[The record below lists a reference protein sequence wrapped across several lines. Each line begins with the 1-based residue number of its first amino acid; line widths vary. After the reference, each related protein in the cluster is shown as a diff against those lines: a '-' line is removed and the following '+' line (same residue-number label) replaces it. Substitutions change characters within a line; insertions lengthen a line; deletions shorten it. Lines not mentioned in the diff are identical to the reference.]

1 MVSYTTA
8 DLIRRAEEDIAAG
21 KHLLALGLLAEA
33 ARREPANP
41 YIGVLVVK
49 ADKGIEHVCATPAEP
64 ENDGTASERRARLA
78 SLALRGEF
86 GDGIGLLSPGSPERG
101 VEGRVRLL
109 TMVAI
114 NLYERGSF
122 EEALQSLMKAHML
135 DPGSPHVEACERLLQ
150 PALEMMRKGPPPAHP
165 VRKASPEEDDPGREN
180 LSAFLQRNV
189 PTAAHDASARIAA
202 EVTPYNGAGESR
214 RLEALR
220 ARQDLERKKREILQW
235 RQASGPPGQH
245 AGKRVQKVG
254 KQISPDKPTSSA
266 QQRNAP
272 QLSAFFSKLKQGKL
286 FG

>member
-1 MVSYTTA
+1 MVTYSAA

-41 YIGVLVVK
+41 YIGALVMK
-49 ADKGIEHVCATPAEP
+49 ADKEIEHLCARPAEP
-64 ENDGTASERRARLA
+64 ESDGTASERKARLA
-78 SLALRGEF
+78 SLARRGEF
-86 GDGIGLLSPGSPERG
+86 GDGIGLLSPGTPDRG

-150 PALEMMRKGPPPAHP
+150 PALETMRKGPPPAHP
-165 VRKASPEEDDPGREN
+165 VRTPSPAENDPGRDN
-180 LSAFLQRNV
+180 LSAFLQRTV
-189 PTAAHDASARIAA
+189 KAGAHGPTARVAA
-202 EVTPYNGAGESR
+202 NVTPYNGAGESR

-220 ARQDLERKKREILQW
+220 ARQDLERRKREILQW

-254 KQISPDKPTSSA
+254 KQIAPDKHAASA
-266 QQRNAP
+266 QQQNTP

>member
-21 KHLLALGLLAEA
+21 KYLLALGLLAEA
-33 ARREPANP
+33 AHREPANP
-41 YIGVLVVK
+41 YIGALVMK
-49 ADKGIEHVCATPAEP
+49 ADKGIENVCAAPAEP
-64 ENDGTASERRARLA
+64 ENDGTASERRTRLA

-86 GDGIGLLSPGSPERG
+86 GDGIGLLSPGSPDRG

-150 PALEMMRKGPPPAHP
+150 PALETMRKGPPPAHP

-180 LSAFLQRNV
+180 LSAFLQRNAQTV
-189 PTAAHDASARIAA
+189 AHDASARIAA

-245 AGKRVQKVG
+245 AAKRVQKVG
-254 KQISPDKPTSSA
+254 KQISPDKLTSSA
-266 QQRNAP
+266 QQQNTP

>member
-1 MVSYTTA
+1 MVSYSTG

-33 ARREPANP
+33 ARRDPENR
-41 YIGVLVVK
+41 YIGALVMK
-49 ADKGIEHVCATPAEP
+49 ADKGIEHVCAAPAEP
-64 ENDGTASERRARLA
+64 ENDGTVSERRARLA

-86 GDGIGLLSPGSPERG
+86 GDGIGLLSPGSPDRG

-122 EEALQSLMKAHML
+122 EEAVQSLMKAHML

-150 PALEMMRKGPPPAHP
+150 PALETMRKGPAPAHS
-165 VRKASPEEDDPGREN
+165 VRKALPEEDDPGREN

-189 PTAAHDASARIAA
+189 QAVAHDASARIAA
-202 EVTPYNGAGESR
+202 QVRPYSVAGESR

-245 AGKRVQKVG
+245 AGKRVHKVG
-254 KQISPDKPTSSA
+254 RQIAPDTLTSSA
-266 QQRNAP
+266 QQQNTP

>member
-1 MVSYTTA
+1 MVSYSTA

-33 ARREPANP
+33 ARREPANL
-41 YIGVLVVK
+41 YIGALVMK
-49 ADKGIEHVCATPAEP
+49 ADKGIEHVCAAPAEP

-86 GDGIGLLSPGSPERG
+86 GDGIGLLSPGSPDRG

-114 NLYERGSF
+114 NLYERGSV
-122 EEALQSLMKAHML
+122 EEAVQSLMKAHML

-150 PALEMMRKGPPPAHP
+150 PALETMRKGPAPAHP
-165 VRKASPEEDDPGREN
+165 LRKASPEEDDPGREN

-189 PTAAHDASARIAA
+189 QTVAHDASARIAA
-202 EVTPYNGAGESR
+202 EVRPYNVAGESR

-245 AGKRVQKVG
+245 AGKRVQRVG
-254 KQISPDKPTSSA
+254 RQISPDTLTSSA
-266 QQRNAP
+266 QQQNTP

>member
-1 MVSYTTA
+1 M
-8 DLIRRAEEDIAAG
+8 
-21 KHLLALGLLAEA
+21 LALGLLAEA
-33 ARREPANP
+33 ARREPANL
-41 YIGVLVVK
+41 YIGALVMK
-49 ADKGIEHVCATPAEP
+49 ADKGIEHVCAAPAEP
-64 ENDGTASERRARLA
+64 ESDGTALERRARLA

-86 GDGIGLLSPGSPERG
+86 GDGIGLLSPGSSDCG

-122 EEALQSLMKAHML
+122 EEAVQSLMKAHML

-150 PALEMMRKGPPPAHP
+150 PALETMRKGPAPAHP

-189 PTAAHDASARIAA
+189 QTVAHDASARIAA
-202 EVTPYNGAGESR
+202 GVTPYNVAGESR

-254 KQISPDKPTSSA
+254 RQISPDKLTSSA
-266 QQRNAP
+266 QQQNTP

>member
-1 MVSYTTA
+1 MLTYSTA
-8 DLIRRAEEDIAAG
+8 DLIRRAQEDIAAG

-41 YIGVLVVK
+41 YIGALVMK
-49 ADKGIEHVCATPAEP
+49 ADTEIEHICATPAGP
-64 ENDGTASERRARLA
+64 ENDGTASERKARLA

-86 GDGIGLLSPGSPERG
+86 GDGIGLLPPELPDRG
-101 VEGRVRLL
+101 VDGRVRLL

-114 NLYERGSF
+114 NLYERGSI

-150 PALEMMRKGPPPAHP
+150 PALETMRKGPAPVHP
-165 VRKASPEEDDPGREN
+165 TRKPVPEENDPGRDN
-180 LSAFLQRNV
+180 LSAFLQR
-189 PTAAHDASARIAA
+189 TAQTSAHDASSRIAA
-202 EVTPYNGAGESR
+202 EVAPYSRAAESR

-220 ARQDLERKKREILQW
+220 ARQDLERRKREILQW

-254 KQISPDKPTSSA
+254 KQIAPDKHASSA
-266 QQRNAP
+266 QQQNTP

>member
-1 MVSYTTA
+1 MVAYSTP
-8 DLIRRAEEDIAAG
+8 DLIRRAEEDIEAG

-41 YIGVLVVK
+41 YIGALVMK
-49 ADKGIEHVCATPAEP
+49 ADKGIEHVCAAPAEP
-64 ENDGTASERRARLA
+64 ENDGTTSERRARLA

-86 GDGIGLLSPGSPERG
+86 GDGIGLLAPGSPDRG

-109 TMVAI
+109 TMVAV

-122 EEALQSLMKAHML
+122 EEAVQSLMKAHML

-150 PALEMMRKGPPPAHP
+150 PALETMRKGPAPAHP
-165 VRKASPEEDDPGREN
+165 VRKASPEEDDPGRDN

-189 PTAAHDASARIAA
+189 RTIARDASARIAA
-202 EVTPYNGAGESR
+202 EVTPYGVAGDAR

-220 ARQDLERKKREILQW
+220 ARQDLERRKREILRW
-235 RQASGPPGQH
+235 REASGPPGRH
-245 AGKRVQKVG
+245 SGARVRKVG
-254 KQISPDKPTSSA
+254 KQISPDTLTSSA
-266 QQRNAP
+266 PQHNTP